1 MAIDEIQI
9 NVTKQL
15 RSAGVYGANGK
26 QHMDTSIYSKQ
37 AEVDHSYMI
46 KNHTL
51 IGHDSSKQQYMEVPI
66 FFESSSSSTIATF
79 SGPICRS
86 YEMQP
91 SSGRE
96 RTSSDGFTE

>member
-46 KNHTL
+46 KKPYT
-51 IGHDSSKQQYMEVPI
+51 YR
-66 FFESSSSSTIATF
+66 A
-79 SGPICRS
+79 
-86 YEMQP
+86 
-91 SSGRE
+91 
-96 RTSSDGFTE
+96 